1 MTFSQKLKNLPL
13 RTRKILMVICVTI
26 SSLTVFL
33 FWAHSLKNTAYQ
45 SGQNESITQQDNK
58 NGIMPSLKQTVGSS
72 LADIVS
78 LFKTGKQKVQDSF
91 KSEQSV
97 EINNKNDNPENASQ
111 PEDGLPE
118 ITPHQLP

>member
-1 MTFSQKLKNLPL
+1 MA
-13 RTRKILMVICVTI
+13 ICVTI
-26 SSLTVFL
+26 SSLAVFL

-45 SGQNESITQQDNK
+45 SGQNESITQQSNQK
-58 NGIMPSLKQTVGSS
+58 GIMPSLKQTMGSS

-91 KSEQSV
+91 RSEQSI
-97 EINNKNDNPENASQ
+97 EINNQNGNTKSSSQ
-111 PEDGLPE
+111 PSNGLPE